1 MFITAK
7 TLGDGQKTVI
17 LNADYI
23 KSIEMGGIVHMIDS
37 VKKYKTGAD
46 AIQRLLA
53 EMFAVDESIGVGTQH
68 FTREIAR
75 NIAKEDDDDGKNR
88 MQTEREA
95 DNIKQAHKSTTDKA

>member
-23 KSIEMGGIVHMIDS
+23 KSIETGGIVHMVDT

-53 EMFAVDESIGVGTQH
+53 EMFTTDDSLGVGTQH
-68 FTREIAR
+68 FTREIAY
-75 NIAKEDDDDGKNR
+75 K
-88 MQTEREA
+88 MTEEVENGEQQRVQAETKT
-95 DNIKQAHKSTTDKA
+95 DSIKQAHKPATGKA

>member
-23 KSIEMGGIVHMIDS
+23 KSIETGGIVHMVDT

-46 AIQRLLA
+46 AIQKLL
-53 EMFAVDESIGVGTQH
+53 EEQYTVDAPVGTQH
-68 FTREIAR
+68 FTKQIACEVAREG
-75 NIAKEDDDDGKNR
+75 ND
-88 MQTEREA
+88 A
-95 DNIKQAHKSTTDKA
+95 DSD

>member
-23 KSIEMGGIVHMIDS
+23 KSIETGGIVHMVDT

-53 EMFAVDESIGVGTQH
+53 EMFTTDDSLGVGTQH
-68 FTREIAR
+68 FRPHESQHAR
-75 NIAKEDDDDGKNR
+75 PPYPSPTPR
-88 MQTEREA
+88 V
-95 DNIKQAHKSTTDKA
+95 H